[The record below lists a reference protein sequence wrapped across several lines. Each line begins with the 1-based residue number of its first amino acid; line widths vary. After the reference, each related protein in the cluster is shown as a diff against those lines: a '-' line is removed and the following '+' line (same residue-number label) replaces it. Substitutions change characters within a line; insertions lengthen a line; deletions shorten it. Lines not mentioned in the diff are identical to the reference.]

1 MAVHMESTET
11 VRKNKIKKTFRINPK
26 LVEEVRRIL
35 GARTET
41 EAIERALEQV
51 RFKTDIRKWI
61 DRSAGRFPNL

>member
-1 MAVHMESTET
+1 MESTET